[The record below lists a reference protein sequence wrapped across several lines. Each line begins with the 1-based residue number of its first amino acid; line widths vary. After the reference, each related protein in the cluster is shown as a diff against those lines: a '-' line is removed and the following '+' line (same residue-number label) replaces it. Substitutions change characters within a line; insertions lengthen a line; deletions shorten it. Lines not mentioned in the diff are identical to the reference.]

1 MMQSIAL
8 ILLFGMFAGWVCKLI
23 KLPSFLGMILVGII
37 LGPYVFNLIDSS
49 ILNISQDLRKMA
61 LIIILAR
68 AGLSLDLK
76 DLKKVGRSAILMCFV
91 PALFEIIAMILIAPL
106 FFDIS
111 ILEAAIIGSVVAAV
125 SPAVVVPKMIK
136 LIEEGYG
143 TEKGIPQMILAG
155 TSVDDVFV
163 IVLFTAFTGLM
174 KGDKISVMSFINV
187 PVSVILGMI
196 IGILIGFILSK
207 FFKKIHIRDSAKVII
222 LLSISFLLVSLEN
235 VITFP
240 INFSA
245 LISIMFMGIGLN
257 KYRAEVSK
265 RLSAKFNKLWVCAEI
280 ILFVLVGAIVDIN
293 YASKAG
299 IRVVILILIIL
310 CFRMLGV
317 FVCMIKTRLNIKER
331 LFCMVAYIPKA
342 TVQAAIGGMPLAMGF
357 ECGNLVLSIAVI
369 AILVSAPLGG
379 FLIDFTYK
387 KLLTIGEEK

>member
-207 FFKKIHIRDSAKVII
+207 FFKKVHIRDSAKVII

-235 VITFP
+235 VITFS

-342 TVQAAIGGMPLAMGF
+342 TVQAAIGGMPLAMGL

>member
-1 MMQSIAL
+1 
-8 ILLFGMFAGWVCKLI
+8 
-23 KLPSFLGMILVGII
+23 
-37 LGPYVFNLIDSS
+37 SS

-106 FFDIS
+106 FFNIS

-174 KGDKISVMSFINV
+174 KGDKISMMSFINV

-235 VITFP
+235 VITFS

-299 IRVVILILIIL
+299 IRVVILILSIL

-387 KLLTIGEEK
+387 KLLTIAEEK

>member
-1 MMQSIAL
+1 MQSIAL
-8 ILLFGMFAGWVCKLI
+8 ILLFGMFAGWVCELI

-235 VITFP
+235 VITFS

-342 TVQAAIGGMPLAMGF
+342 TVQAAIGGMPLAMGL

-387 KLLTIGEEK
+387 KLLTIAEEK

>member
-1 MMQSIAL
+1 MQSIAL

-235 VITFP
+235 VITFS

-342 TVQAAIGGMPLAMGF
+342 TVQAAIGGMPLAMGL

>member
-111 ILEAAIIGSVVAAV
+111 ILEVAIIGSVVAAV

-207 FFKKIHIRDSAKVII
+207 FFKKVHIRDSAKVII

-235 VITFP
+235 VITFS

-342 TVQAAIGGMPLAMGF
+342 TVQAAIGGMPLAMGL

>member
-174 KGDKISVMSFINV
+174 KGDKISVMSFI
-187 PVSVILGMI
+187 
-196 IGILIGFILSK
+196 K
-207 FFKKIHIRDSAKVII
+207 
-222 LLSISFLLVSLEN
+222 
-235 VITFP
+235 
-240 INFSA
+240 
-245 LISIMFMGIGLN
+245 
-257 KYRAEVSK
+257 
-265 RLSAKFNKLWVCAEI
+265 
-280 ILFVLVGAIVDIN
+280 
-293 YASKAG
+293 
-299 IRVVILILIIL
+299 
-310 CFRMLGV
+310 
-317 FVCMIKTRLNIKER
+317 
-331 LFCMVAYIPKA
+331 
-342 TVQAAIGGMPLAMGF
+342 Q
-357 ECGNLVLSIAVI
+357 
-369 AILVSAPLGG
+369 
-379 FLIDFTYK
+379 
-387 KLLTIGEEK
+387 

>member
-235 VITFP
+235 VITFS

-387 KLLTIGEEK
+387 KLLTIAEEK

>member
-1 MMQSIAL
+1 MQSIAL

-111 ILEAAIIGSVVAAV
+111 ILEVAIIGSVVAAV

-207 FFKKIHIRDSAKVII
+207 FFKKVHIRDSAKVII

-235 VITFP
+235 VITFS

-342 TVQAAIGGMPLAMGF
+342 TVQAAIGGMPLAMGL

>member
-163 IVLFTAFTGLM
+163 IVLFTAFTSLM

-235 VITFP
+235 VITFS

-342 TVQAAIGGMPLAMGF
+342 TVQAAIGGMPLAMGV

-387 KLLTIGEEK
+387 KLLTIAEEK

>member
-207 FFKKIHIRDSAKVII
+207 FFKKVHIRDSAKVII

-235 VITFP
+235 VITFS

-342 TVQAAIGGMPLAMGF
+342 TVQAAIGGMPLAIGL

>member
-187 PVSVILGMI
+187 PVSVISGMI

-207 FFKKIHIRDSAKVII
+207 FFKKVHIRDSAKVII

-235 VITFP
+235 VITFS

-342 TVQAAIGGMPLAMGF
+342 TVQAAIGGMPLAMGL

>member
-235 VITFP
+235 VITFS

-342 TVQAAIGGMPLAMGF
+342 TVQAAIGGMPLAMGL

-387 KLLTIGEEK
+387 KLLTIAEEK

>member
-1 MMQSIAL
+1 MQSIAL

-23 KLPSFLGMILVGII
+23 KLPSFLGMILVGVI

-235 VITFP
+235 VITFS

-387 KLLTIGEEK
+387 KLLTIAEEK

>member
-163 IVLFTAFTGLM
+163 IVLFTAFTSLM
-174 KGDKISVMSFINV
+174 KGYKISVMSFINV

-207 FFKKIHIRDSAKVII
+207 FFKKVHIRDSAKVII

-235 VITFP
+235 VITFS

-342 TVQAAIGGMPLAMGF
+342 TVQAAIGGMPLAMGL

>member
-207 FFKKIHIRDSAKVII
+207 FFKKVHIRDSAKVII
-222 LLSISFLLVSLEN
+222 LLRISFLLVSLEN
-235 VITFP
+235 VITFS

-342 TVQAAIGGMPLAMGF
+342 TVQAAIGGMPLAMGL

>member
-1 MMQSIAL
+1 MQSIAL

-174 KGDKISVMSFINV
+174 KGDKISMMSFINV

-235 VITFP
+235 VITFS

-387 KLLTIGEEK
+387 KLLTIAEEK

>member
-1 MMQSIAL
+1 MQSIAL

-187 PVSVILGMI
+187 PVSVISGMI

-207 FFKKIHIRDSAKVII
+207 FFKKVHIRDSAKVII

-235 VITFP
+235 VITFS

-342 TVQAAIGGMPLAMGF
+342 TVQAAIGGMPLAMGL